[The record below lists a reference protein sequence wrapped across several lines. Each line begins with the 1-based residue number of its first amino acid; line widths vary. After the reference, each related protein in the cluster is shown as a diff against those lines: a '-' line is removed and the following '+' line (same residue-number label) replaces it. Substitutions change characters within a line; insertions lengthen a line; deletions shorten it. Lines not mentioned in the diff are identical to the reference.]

1 MQGNTVIYCINGAF
15 HARQM
20 LNNRIYTADG
30 ESVMSIEEDHF
41 SAIWYEVIPAK
52 TGGIS
57 HNRRSIL
64 SKGLDHL

>member
-1 MQGNTVIYCINGAF
+1 
-15 HARQM
+15 
-20 LNNRIYTADG
+20 
-30 ESVMSIEEDHF
+30 MSIEEDHF